1 MTAKK
6 ATLGEICRFVG
17 GGTPSRKQPDFYTG
31 SIPWVTVKDFKTLR
45 LSDAEEH
52 ITEAAVQESAT
63 NIVAAGTVL
72 LVTRVGLGKV
82 AIADQPLAINQD
94 IKGLIP
100 SAEVLPEYLFWFLLS
115 QAHVIERLGTGATV
129 KGVTL
134 QDVKAIEILVPTHA
148 EQRRTVDLLS
158 RAEGILR
165 LRREAQAKAQAIL
178 PALFLDLF
186 GDPATNPKG
195 WPVVPLGELA
205 SVQGGLQVTR
215 ARETLPIERPYLR
228 VANVYRGSL
237 DLDEIKMMR
246 MTEAESLR
254 TALEPGDLLLVEG
267 HGNPQEVGRVAV
279 WDGEI
284 AGCTHQN
291 HLIRARPDSTR
302 ILPAYAC
309 ALLNSTGGRQA
320 LVRSGKTT
328 SGLSTI
334 STRNVKEA
342 PIMLPPLNAQQ
353 RFEQQGRAVQSILA
367 QQAAA
372 LHKAQAT
379 FDALLARSFGAARL

>member
-1 MTAKK
+1 MSVPLPEVTTIVMGQSPPGSTYNERGEGLPFFQGK
-6 ATLGEICRFVG
+6 AEF
-17 GGTPSRKQPDFYTG
+17 
-31 SIPWVTVKDFKTLR
+31 
-45 LSDAEEH
+45 
-52 ITEAAVQESAT
+52 
-63 NIVAAGTVL
+63 GTVSPSPKKWC
-72 LVTRVGLGKV
+72 TEPMR
-82 AIADQPLAINQD
+82 LAETGD
-94 IKGLIP
+94 I
-100 SAEVLPEYLFWFLLS
+100 LLS
-115 QAHVIERLGTGATV
+115 VRAPVGPTNLAVERCCIGRGLA
-129 KGVTL
+129 
-134 QDVKAIEILVPTHA
+134 AIRADAARLDPTYLRFFLRYSEPRLANMGQGSTFAAIGRAEIASLRIPLPLLH
-148 EQRRTVDLLS
+148 EQRRIVDLLS

-165 LRREAQAKAQAIL
+165 LRREAQAKAQAII

>member
-195 WPVVPLGELA
+195 
-205 SVQGGLQVTR
+205 
-215 ARETLPIERPYLR
+215 
-228 VANVYRGSL
+228 
-237 DLDEIKMMR
+237 
-246 MTEAESLR
+246 
-254 TALEPGDLLLVEG
+254 
-267 HGNPQEVGRVAV
+267 
-279 WDGEI
+279 
-284 AGCTHQN
+284 
-291 HLIRARPDSTR
+291 
-302 ILPAYAC
+302 
-309 ALLNSTGGRQA
+309 
-320 LVRSGKTT
+320 
-328 SGLSTI
+328 
-334 STRNVKEA
+334 
-342 PIMLPPLNAQQ
+342 
-353 RFEQQGRAVQSILA
+353 
-367 QQAAA
+367 
-372 LHKAQAT
+372 
-379 FDALLARSFGAARL
+379 

>member
-1 MTAKK
+1 VTAKK

>member
-1 MTAKK
+1 MGQGSTFA
-6 ATLGEICRFVG
+6 AIGRAEIASLR
-17 GGTPSRKQPDFYTG
+17 
-31 SIPWVTVKDFKTLR
+31 IPLP
-45 LSDAEEH
+45 
-52 ITEAAVQESAT
+52 
-63 NIVAAGTVL
+63 L
-72 LVTRVGLGKV
+72 L
-82 AIADQPLAINQD
+82 
-94 IKGLIP
+94 
-100 SAEVLPEYLFWFLLS
+100 
-115 QAHVIERLGTGATV
+115 H
-129 KGVTL
+129 
-134 QDVKAIEILVPTHA
+134 
-148 EQRRTVDLLS
+148 EQRRIVDLLS

-165 LRREAQAKAQAIL
+165 LRREAQAKAQAII

>member
-1 MTAKK
+1 MPPGAVILTSRATIGYTAV
-6 ATLGEICRFVG
+6 ARVPICTNQGFVN
-17 GGTPSRKQPDFYTG
+17 F
-31 SIPWVTVKDFKTLR
+31 VC
-45 LSDAEEH
+45 SD
-52 ITEAAVQESAT
+52 S
-63 NIVAAGTVL
+63 L
-72 LVTRVGLGKV
+72 
-82 AIADQPLAINQD
+82 
-94 IKGLIP
+94 
-100 SAEVLPEYLFWFLLS
+100 LPEYLAYWLRTQKDKML
-115 QAHVIERLGTGATV
+115 QHAGGTTFKEIARG
-129 KGVTL
+129 TL
-134 QDVKAIEILVPTHA
+134 RKFEIAYPPLA

-165 LRREAQAKAQAIL
+165 LRRQAQAKAQAII
-178 PALFLDLF
+178 PALFHDLF
-186 GDPATNPKG
+186 GDPAVNPKG

-215 ARETLPIERPYLR
+215 ARETLPIERRYLR

-309 ALLNSTGGRQA
+309 ALLNSAGGRQA

-334 STRNVKEA
+334 STRNVKKA